1 MKSKSKSQI
10 LSYAASIV
18 SIVTLI
24 IYLYRLSD
32 YFTVKPVFI
41 KIAQQLP
48 VFMTFLF
55 SVVYFVG
62 KPAFG
67 SISKKHIETL
77 MLLQGLA
84 ALTGIVLDFI
94 ESDFDIFHFDVMSL
108 VLTYGV
114 FFIYLFIRE
123 KCDLTEIPLFVTGG
137 LFVVFSFFEYA
148 MSGSIPF
155 RRTAICIAMCEYMA
169 HFLYCDS
176 LSELSFT
183 NKSDGADKEISTET
197 IGKFINNK
205 KTLLTLIPI
214 ATFVVTTVYLLLINY
229 DILYDLISNRIF
241 ELLNY
246 GSLCVLFA
254 MLSRILVRL
263 FKNNKVIKA
272 VLPYPMALISTFSV
286 ICLNTFYHFISY
298 HDMHGWLN
306 SQVFLTLLKQDILY
320 SGSFIAFIRY
330 PAILVISFF
339 MLYAFCQ
346 FGNNK
351 QVSDSDIKSKESNI
365 IPFPQK

>member
-1 MKSKSKSQI
+1 MKLKSKSQI
-10 LSYAASIV
+10 LSYTASII
-18 SIVTLI
+18 SLITLTV
-24 IYLYRLSD
+24 YLCRLSNC
-32 YFTVKPVFI
+32 FTDKPSFYQTI
-41 KIAQQLP
+41 QPLSML
-48 VFMTFLF
+48 MTFLF
-55 SVVYFVG
+55 SAIYFVG
-62 KPAFG
+62 KAAFNN
-67 SISKKHIETL
+67 ISKKHINTL

-84 ALTGIVLDFI
+84 AIISIITVFLDI
-94 ESDFDIFHFDVMSL
+94 DMFDIEDILLYILYVA
-108 VLTYGV
+108 
-114 FFIYLFIRE
+114 FFLYLYIRE
-123 KCDLTEIPLFVTGG
+123 KCNLTEIPLFVIGCI
-137 LFVVFSFFEYA
+137 FVVYSVILYVSREH
-148 MSGSIPF
+148 IIF
-155 RRTAICIAMCEYMA
+155 RKTEICVYMCEYMA

-263 FKNNKVIKA
+263 FKNNKVVKA

-298 HDMHGWLN
+298 HDMHGFN
-306 SQVFLTLLKQDILY
+306 SEVFPILLKQDVLY
-320 SGSFIAFIRY
+320 FGSFIAFIRY
-330 PAILVISFF
+330 PAILIISFF

-346 FGNNK
+346 FGNSK
-351 QVSDSDIKSKESNI
+351 QVSDSDKEMKESNI
-365 IPFPQK
+365 IQFPQK